1 MFAQSAPDIVAR
13 VLTAAGWTDVHI
25 QPTTVTLRL
34 GGDAHE
40 ATDYLANTG
49 IARAVLDTIPG
60 ERREEA
66 IEAVSD
72 VLARHQS
79 TDG

>member
-1 MFAQSAPDIVAR
+1 VD
-13 VLTAAGWTDVHI
+13 
-25 QPTTVTLRL
+25 TLRL